1 MTESKRS
8 KLKSIR
14 EMKET
19 RGWAVCAEVMQSEI
33 TQAAYQMA
41 DNSRMPVDEMHFRR
55 GAIWAARKLLELP
68 DAIAARLENEL
79 LLEDALA
86 KAKSAKPQ
94 GQTNL
99 T

>member
-1 MTESKRS
+1 MTSKRELLTS
-8 KLKSIR
+8 VK
-14 EMKET
+14 EMKDSK
-19 RGWAVCAEVMQSEI
+19 GWAACADIMRDEI

-41 DNSRMPVDEMHFRR
+41 DNPRMPVDEMHFRR

-68 DAIAARLENEL
+68 EAIVARLENEL
-79 LLEDALA
+79 TLENALK
-86 KAKSAKPQ
+86 KARSAEPQ